1 MQPYDEI
8 QIANM
13 HPDAPEDSYISTLRG
28 MLEDDDETPNLLTTQ
43 GIMSSRLR
51 AASRYPVRYK
61 LYKPGRRNQAILLD
75 KNDIRRDSIHNC
87 DIKNGV
93 RR

>member
-28 MLEDDDETPNLLTTQ
+28 MLEDDDETPELIDNAGDNVIQAQ
-43 GIMSSRLR
+43 GSQSVP
-51 AASRYPVRYK
+51 SQV
-61 LYKPGRRNQAILLD
+61 
-75 KNDIRRDSIHNC
+75 
-87 DIKNGV
+87 
-93 RR
+93 